1 MSEKRRDNKGRLLRS
16 GERQRSDG
24 MYEYRYIDARG
35 KKHSVYSWRLV
46 QTDRTPPGKRSND
59 PLRELER
66 QIERDVEDGI
76 EAWRAHNLILN
87 TLFDDYIESKYE
99 LKQSTRTNYRYMYN
113 KYIRDDFGLRKVAD
127 INYSDIRKLYN
138 FLLNEVG
145 FKPNSLD
152 VINTILHPVFAIA
165 VRDGVIRTNP
175 TDGVMAEIRR
185 THTWE
190 KPKRHALTIEQQE
203 AFINYVASS
212 EVYDKWLPLFT
223 LLLGTGCRI
232 GEALGLRWKD
242 CDFRRGVIS
251 INHTLI
257 YRLQDSG
264 AVEFHVTKPKTQS
277 GVRVVPMLREVKS
290 ALLHE
295 YERQLVAGFNTSEVD
310 GYSGFIFM
318 NKDGDMLSPHCVNR
332 AIKRIYTSYNQQ
344 EKMDARASHREPIL
358 IPHFTAHNLRH
369 TFCTRFCENETNLK
383 VIQDIMGHAD
393 IRTTMDIYNEAT
405 MDKKRESFENLEG
418 KIKIS

>member
-16 GERQRSDG
+16 GERQRNDG
-24 MYEYRYIDARG
+24 MYEYRYTDARG

-46 QTDRTPPGKRSND
+46 QTDRTPPGKRRNE

-66 QIERDVEDGI
+66 KIERDIEDGI
-76 EAWRAHNLILN
+76 DAWQSDKIILN

-113 KYIRDDFGLRKVAD
+113 KYIRGDFGLNKVAD
-127 INYSDIRKLYN
+127 ITYSDVRKFYN

-152 VINTILHPVFAIA
+152 IINTILHPVFAIA
-165 VRDGVIRTNP
+165 VRDGIIRTNP
-175 TDGVMAEIRR
+175 SDGVMAEIRR
-185 THTWE
+185 THNWE
-190 KPKRHALTIEQQE
+190 KPKRHSLTIQQQE
-203 AFINYVASS
+203 AFINFVANS
-212 EVYDKWLPLFT
+212 ETYDRWLPLFT

-242 CDFRRGVIS
+242 CDFRRGTIS
-251 INHTLI
+251 INHNLI

-264 AVEFHVTKPKTQS
+264 AVEFHITTPKTSS

-290 ALLHE
+290 VLLHE
-295 YERQLVAGFNTSEVD
+295 YERQLADGFNKSEVD

-332 AIKRIYTSYNQQ
+332 AIKRIYTAYNQQ
-344 EKMDARASHREPIL
+344 ERLDARASQREPIL

-405 MDKKRESFENLEG
+405 MDKKRESFDNLEG